1 MIARVAG
8 SAIVLMIVGSGFAFT
23 KGAAPRAGV
32 DWPSFRGVRASGVAE
47 GFKTP
52 TTWNVEESKGVA
64 WKTPI
69 PGLGHSSPVIWQNR
83 VCVTTALSGKAD
95 AELKVGLYGDITPVQ
110 DDTEHEWRVMCLDKK
125 SGKVAWT
132 QTAHKGVPVIKRHTK
147 ATHANSTL
155 ATDGE
160 HLVAFF
166 GSEGLYTYRLSD
178 GKLLWKK
185 SLGVLDSGFFR
196 VAEAQWGFASSP
208 VIHDG
213 RIIIQADVQK
223 NSFIAAFD
231 IKDGNEVWRTA
242 RADVPTWSTPGIVQ
256 EGARTQLIA
265 NGWHEIAGYDF
276 ATGKKLW
283 TMNGGG
289 DIPVPTPI
297 SAHGL
302 IFITNAHGGLAPIYA
317 IKPNAS
323 GDITL
328 ASDATSNQ
336 HIAWSAP
343 RDGTYMQTPIVYGPH
358 LYASRDNGVLRVYD
372 AATGNRVYEQRMGDG
387 KTGFTAS
394 PVAADGKIY
403 FTSEDGDVYVL
414 KAGAA
419 YEVLAQN
426 KMGEVCMATPAISE
440 GRLYFRTRG
449 HLVAIGS

>member
-1 MIARVAG
+1 MGLLVIPP
-8 SAIVLMIVGSGFAFT
+8 
-23 KGAAPRAGV
+23 AAPRTGV

-52 TTWNVEESKGVA
+52 ATWNVEESKGVA

-95 AELKVGLYGDITPVQ
+95 AELKVGLYGDIKPVE
-110 DDTEHEWRVMCLDKK
+110 DSTEHEWRVMCLDKK

-132 QTAHKGVPVIKRHTK
+132 QTAHKGVPAIKRHTK

-160 HLVAFF
+160 NLVAFF

-213 RIIIQADVQK
+213 KIIIQADVQK
-223 NSFIAAFD
+223 DSFIAAFD
-231 IKDGNEVWRTA
+231 IKDGKEVWRTA

-283 TMNGGG
+283 TMKGGG

-297 SAHGL
+297 TAHGL
-302 IFITNAHGGLAPIYA
+302 IFITNAHGAARADLRDQAERDRRHHAAERRDVQSAHRLVRAARRHLHADADRLRPAPLREPRQRRAARLRRRHRQSPLRAAHGRRQDGL
-317 IKPNAS
+317 
-323 GDITL
+323 
-328 ASDATSNQ
+328 
-336 HIAWSAP
+336 H
-343 RDGTYMQTPIVYGPH
+343 
-358 LYASRDNGVLRVYD
+358 RV
-372 AATGNRVYEQRMGDG
+372 TGRGGRQDLLHERGW
-387 KTGFTAS
+387 
-394 PVAADGKIY
+394 
-403 FTSEDGDVYVL
+403 
-414 KAGAA
+414 
-419 YEVLAQN
+419 
-426 KMGEVCMATPAISE
+426 
-440 GRLYFRTRG
+440 GRLRAEGGRDLRTDRAEQDG
-449 HLVAIGS
+449 